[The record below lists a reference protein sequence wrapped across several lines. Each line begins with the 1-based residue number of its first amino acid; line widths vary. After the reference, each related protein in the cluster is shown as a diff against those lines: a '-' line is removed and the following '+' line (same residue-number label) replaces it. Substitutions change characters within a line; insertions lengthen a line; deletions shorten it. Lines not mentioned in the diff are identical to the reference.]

1 MGQSNYAQRA
11 IMDKTAT
18 PARAVLAW
26 LLTDDGPALE
36 AGARTLA
43 RGVAVT
49 AAAAVVA
56 TAATYRAGARF
67 NAALLAA
74 SDAFAADPAA
84 AALDLVAL
92 LLALLVTAWHRVTA
106 PAPAVA
112 PAVVPAPVLSPIGAR
127 AAALA
132 ALKVAELR
140 SLARVEGHPRS
151 TYRTARR
158 SELLAILAG
167 VA

>member
-26 LLTDDGPALE
+26 LLTDHGPALE
-36 AGARTLA
+36 AGTRTAA
-43 RGVAVT
+43 RGVAFV

-67 NAALLAA
+67 NAALVAA

-84 AALDLVAL
+84 AALDLLAL
-92 LLALLVTAWHRVTA
+92 LLAVVVTAWHRVTA
-106 PAPAVA
+106 PAPAV
-112 PAVVPAPVLSPIGAR
+112 VPAPAPALSPIGAR

>member
-1 MGQSNYAQRA
+1 MN
-11 IMDKTAT
+11 KTAT

-26 LLTDDGPALE
+26 LLTDHSPAIE
-36 AGARTLA
+36 AGTRTAA
-43 RGVAVT
+43 RGVAFV

-56 TAATYRAGARF
+56 TAATYRAGARA
-67 NAALLAA
+67 NAALVAA

-84 AALDLVAL
+84 AALDLAAL
-92 LLALLVTAWHRVTA
+92 LLAVVVTAWHRVTA
-106 PAPAVA
+106 PAPAMA
-112 PAVVPAPVLSPIGAR
+112 PAVVLAPAPVVSAIGAR

-132 ALKVAELR
+132 ALKVADLR